1 MAANNPSVPISAASS
16 EDMVREYKIP
26 QVIAAS
32 AVGTVIE
39 WYDFYIFGSLATT
52 IAPLFY
58 PPGNDA
64 LALIAYLSTFAVGFV
79 VRPFGALF
87 FGRIGDII
95 GRKYAFLVTLLIMG
109 GATAL
114 IGFLPTYAT
123 IGIAAPIILLTI
135 RILQGL
141 ALGGEYGGAV
151 IYVAEHVPDEK
162 RGFYTS
168 FIQITATFGLF
179 VSLAVILLVQNMMSK
194 EAFAAWGWR
203 LPFIFSIFLVLISL
217 YIRLRMKESPIY
229 QQIKSAGMTSA
240 KPLVE
245 SFTRW
250 ENLRRVLISL
260 FGATAGQGVIWYTG
274 QFFALYYLQAIL
286 KVDNTSANYIV
297 AVALLLGVPFFIFF
311 GWLSDHVGRK
321 KIIMLGCL
329 LAALSYFPIYRA
341 MHDVAGS
348 NVATVRS
355 QKNPVTGAQTL
366 TPLARTE
373 SGELQPIKT
382 VLPYNGLSNLLQN
395 PTAWKLDLSRLAT
408 GDLGD
413 HGLWTDR
420 GLLGRG
426 FSGQDP
432 LLIALAAVPHRQRR
446 ARRVD
451 PISGSVGH
459 RLDGQ
464 HLRRP
469 LLSDHRR
476 RDHAD
481 RRHDLHARD
490 ATRQDMGRG
499 ARHQPVMRLFK
510 RLSGAL
516 RCGGALHEAFGENF
530 AREASPILSLDAPS
544 QARYDSCRVRLD
556 RTLLLLAGGRL

>member
-373 SGELQPIKT
+373 SGELQPVKT

-395 PTAWKLDLSRLAT
+395 PTAWKLIFLVWLQVIWVT
-408 GDLGD
+408 MVYG
-413 HGLWTDR
+413 
-420 GLLGRG
+420 
-426 FSGQDP
+426 P
-432 LLIALAAVPHRQRR
+432 IAAYLV
-446 ARRVD
+446 
-451 PISGSVGH
+451 
-459 RLDGQ
+459 
-464 HLRRP
+464 
-469 LLSDHRR
+469 
-476 RDHAD
+476 
-481 RRHDLHARD
+481 
-490 ATRQDMGRG
+490 
-499 ARHQPVMRLFK
+499 
-510 RLSGAL
+510 
-516 RCGGALHEAFGENF
+516 EAFP
-530 AREASPILSLDAPS
+530 AKIRYSSLSLPYHIGNGVFGGLIPLVGVSAIASTGNIYAGLYYPIIV
-544 QARYDSCRVRLD
+544 AVITLIVGMIFMPETRHVKIWAEVRAIS
-556 RTLLLLAGGRL
+556 R

>member
-58 PPGNDA
+58 PPGNDT

-373 SGELQPIKT
+373 SGELQPVKT

-395 PTAWKLDLSRLAT
+395 PTAWKLIFLVWLQVIWVT
-408 GDLGD
+408 MVYG
-413 HGLWTDR
+413 
-420 GLLGRG
+420 
-426 FSGQDP
+426 P
-432 LLIALAAVPHRQRR
+432 IAAYLV
-446 ARRVD
+446 
-451 PISGSVGH
+451 
-459 RLDGQ
+459 
-464 HLRRP
+464 
-469 LLSDHRR
+469 
-476 RDHAD
+476 
-481 RRHDLHARD
+481 
-490 ATRQDMGRG
+490 
-499 ARHQPVMRLFK
+499 
-510 RLSGAL
+510 
-516 RCGGALHEAFGENF
+516 EAFP
-530 AREASPILSLDAPS
+530 AKIRYSSLSLPYHIGNGVFGGLIPLVGVSAIASTGNIYAGLYYPIIV
-544 QARYDSCRVRLD
+544 AVITLIVGMIFMPETRHVKIWAEVRAIS
-556 RTLLLLAGGRL
+556 R